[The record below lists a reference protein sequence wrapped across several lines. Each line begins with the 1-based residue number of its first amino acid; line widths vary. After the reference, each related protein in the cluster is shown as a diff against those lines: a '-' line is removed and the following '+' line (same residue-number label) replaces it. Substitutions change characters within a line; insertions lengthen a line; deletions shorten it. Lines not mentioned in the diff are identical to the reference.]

1 MIVYNSEKYKNEVK
15 EKWGNTEAYQQHLE
29 NTKNYSKQKWD
40 NLALEMDHIMAKF
53 ALSMKNGM
61 SYDSLDVLE
70 LVEMLQKHI
79 TNNYYNCT
87 NDILAGLGKMYV
99 LDSRFKNNIDK
110 HGEGTAE
117 FISKAIEVYFKKIIT

>member
-1 MIVYNSEKYKNEVK
+1 ME

-29 NTKNYSKQKWD
+29 NTKNYSNQKWN

-70 LVEMLQKHI
+70 LVRMLQNHI
-79 TNNYYNCT
+79 TVNYYNCT
-87 NDILAGLGKMYV
+87 NEILTGLGKMYV
-99 LDSRFKNNIDK
+99 VDLRFKNNIDK
-110 HGEGTAE
+110 AN
-117 FISKAIEVYFKKIIT
+117 IKIA